1 MFILRESALIWKQ
14 YSGDNGPMEMEAFEK
29 GRIPKWLFCSND
41 LNWYGMA
48 NDGEFHKGAA
58 YLDCSG
64 ASYRVQQIGD
74 SKLGFAVLDD
84 ARLMIGFIV

>member
-1 MFILRESALIWKQ
+1 MFILRESALIWNNILAN
-14 YSGDNGPMEMEAFEK
+14 NGPMEMEAFEK
-29 GRIPKWLFCSND
+29 VEFQNVVLQHD

-48 NDGEFHKGAA
+48 NAGEFHKGAA

-74 SKLGFAVLDD
+74 SS
-84 ARLMIGFIV
+84 